1 MNSAEPLVPA
11 ARDDAG
17 AGGTGVSADSAP
29 AAPTDPYALLV
40 ELLVVVEELCQSWP
54 PTDTLAGSRIVRL

>member
-1 MNSAEPLVPA
+1 MKSAEPLVPA
-11 ARDDAG
+11 VKDHTG

-40 ELLVVVEELCQSWP
+40 ELLVVVEELCPSWP
-54 PTDTLAGSRIVRL
+54 PRDTFAGSRIFRL

>member
-1 MNSAEPLVPA
+1 MKSAEPLVSTA
-11 ARDDAG
+11 KDHTR

-40 ELLVVVEELCQSWP
+40 ELLVVVEELCPSWP
-54 PTDTLAGSRIVRL
+54 PRDTFAGSRIFRL